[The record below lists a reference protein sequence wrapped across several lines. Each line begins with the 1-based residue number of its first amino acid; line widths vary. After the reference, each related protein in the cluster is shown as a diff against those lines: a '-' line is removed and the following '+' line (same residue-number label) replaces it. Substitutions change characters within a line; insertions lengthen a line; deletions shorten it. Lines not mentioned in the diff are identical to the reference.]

1 MDFEWDD
8 SKAESNFKKHQVRFS
23 EAVTVWM
30 DENSLEMFD
39 PDHSKD
45 EDRWIRLGYSTHARI
60 LGVVY
65 CKKLRVR
72 KSGSFLQEKLYRK
85 NKSNTIRGDL

>member
-8 SKAESNFKKHQVRFS
+8 DKAESNFKKHQVRFS

-30 DENSLEMFD
+30 DQNSLEMFD

-45 EDRWIRLGYSTHARI
+45 EDRWIRLGYSTHERI
-60 LGVVY
+60 LVVVY
-65 CKKLRVR
+65 CEKIEGEKIRIISAR
-72 KSGSFLQEKLYRK
+72 KALPQEQGQYHQR
-85 NKSNTIRGDL
+85 